1 VRGAVRA
8 RSPPRPAQTPPLGPA
23 QPRQGRQG
31 RQSQGARGLLLRRL
45 LALTARA
52 RQLEHDPN
60 APLPESLVKA
70 IALSKRKEAEQ
81 VAQDILSAIFQT
93 VTGGPLVFPAKPTP
107 VRRA

>member
-1 VRGAVRA
+1 VLPLRG
-8 RSPPRPAQTPPLGPA
+8 
-23 QPRQGRQG
+23 
-31 RQSQGARGLLLRRL
+31 L
-45 LALTARA
+45 LALTARVW
-52 RQLEHDPN
+52 QLEHDPN

-107 VRRA
+107 VRRALAQAQPCSSRRNDEGRARRPSAAAVPA